1 MKANSIHHSY
11 QRACTTHDTWNWEVK
26 YMIIL
31 FDISSDLIRIYSI
44 SRQVRDNV
52 AFDVRGH
59 TYFVEDGVE
68 HGNSITGNLGNEKY
82 FEKECWYLDLLIF
95 TYRYFRSIH
104 PPEQRLV
111 DVGQKAS
118 GILDFYSGELL
129 VQQRRYQ

>member
-1 MKANSIHHSY
+1 MELGGIIALVFVSTALFALFFHS
-11 QRACTTHDTWNWEVK
+11 A
-26 YMIIL
+26 
-31 FDISSDLIRIYSI
+31 
-44 SRQVRDNV
+44 RQVRDNV

-129 VQQRRYQ
+129 V